1 MRPLPTKEEFERMCI
16 AITRTFREALAE
28 RQLANM
34 LSGLFRS
41 APLPAH
47 VRDYLRNYMT
57 SRR

>member
-1 MRPLPTKEEFERMCI
+1 MCI